1 MNISRHSSTVRSNYF
16 STISVFVLLMFL
28 FSSCTKDK
36 CEQTVTYKKYEPVY
50 MSYEE
55 LRSSVKTEPAKAL
68 NKPGK
73 IYLKG
78 NYIFV
83 NEVEKGIHII
93 DNSNPSSPQNISFIH
108 IPGNMD
114 MAVLGNT
121 LYADSYI
128 DLLALDISNPR
139 NVTVSKRVENA
150 LPDQIFTNGYY
161 ADPNKGVVTAWE
173 EKMVTE
179 KISSDCNTGGGYWGG
194 GPWMEGDVI
203 TLSNNSAGTAS
214 PSTYTAKTPGIGGS
228 LARFTIANNML
239 YVVDQSSLR
248 MFSTTGELTSLGTA
262 YVGRN
267 IETIFRYNN
276 HLFIGASNG
285 MFIYDISNPTAP
297 AYVSTY
303 IHGTACDPVVVD
315 GDYAYITLRSGTP
328 CNTSLNQLEVVNI
341 QNLASPTLS
350 HTVQM
355 TNPHGLGKDAHTLF
369 VCDGTAGLKVFDATN
384 PTTISP
390 TPVFTFNNIQ
400 ATDVIPFNN
409 HLLMIGEDGLYQ
421 YDYSNLLSIT
431 LLSKIPVVN

>member
-1 MNISRHSSTVRSNYF
+1 MNTSYRSFTVNPNF
-16 STISVFVLLMFL
+16 FIAIGTAMLLMFT

-50 MSYEE
+50 MSYED
-55 LRSSVKTEPAKAL
+55 LRAAVKTEPAQPLK
-68 NKPGK
+68 NPGK
-73 IYLKG
+73 IYIKG

-83 NEVEKGIHII
+83 NEIDKGIHII
-93 DNSNPSSPQNISFIH
+93 DNTMPGSPQNISFIK
-108 IPGNMD
+108 IPGNID

-128 DLLALDISNPR
+128 DLLAIDISNPM
-139 NVTVSKRVENA
+139 NVTITKRVENA
-150 LPDQIFTNGYY
+150 LPDRVYTNGYY
-161 ADPNKGVVTAWE
+161 ADATKGVVIEWE

-179 KISSDCNTGGGYWGG
+179 KVSGNCNTGGGYWGG
-194 GPWMEGDVI
+194 MPWMEGDVI
-203 TLSNNSAGTAS
+203 TLSNTSGVATPA
-214 PSTYTAKTPGIGGS
+214 TYNAKTPGMGGS
-228 LARFTIANNML
+228 LARFTIANNLL

-248 MFSTTGELTSLGTA
+248 MFSTNGELTSLGTA

-267 IETIFRYNN
+267 IETIFPYNN

-285 MFIYDISNPTAP
+285 MFIYDISNPMSP

-341 QNLASPTLS
+341 QNLAAPTLS

-384 PTTISP
+384 PTIISP
-390 TPVFTFNNIQ
+390 TPVFTFSNIQ

-409 HLLMIGEDGLYQ
+409 RLLMIGEDGLYQ
-421 YDYSNLLSIT
+421 YDYSNLQNIS
-431 LLSKIPVVN
+431 LLSKIPVE